1 LDLKLIADVG
11 LVGLP
16 NAGKSTLLSRLTAAR
31 PRIADYPF
39 TTLEPHLGIVWIGEE
54 ASFVLADLPGLIAGA
69 HAGKG
74 LGIQFLRHIER
85 TRLLLFLLDVTR
97 PDPDADRAL
106 LEGELAAYSSTLAAK
121 PRWVAYS
128 KLDLLAGEP
137 LPPAIAARVA
147 AGQAGAISA
156 VTGAGLDELKAE
168 LARALGLAGGR
179 PAVRPAPH
187 PESAPR

>member
-1 LDLKLIADVG
+1 
-11 LVGLP
+11 
-16 NAGKSTLLSRLTAAR
+16 
-31 PRIADYPF
+31 
-39 TTLEPHLGIVWIGEE
+39 LGIVWIGEE